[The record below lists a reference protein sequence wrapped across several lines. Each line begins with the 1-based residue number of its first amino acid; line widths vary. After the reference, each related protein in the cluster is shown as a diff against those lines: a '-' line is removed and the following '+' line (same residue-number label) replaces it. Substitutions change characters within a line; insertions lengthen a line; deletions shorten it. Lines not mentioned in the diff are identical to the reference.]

1 MAKGKSINLF
11 LIDGDS
17 TGRIKATLSNWTG
30 IIYKISKLSLYSCEE
45 GGDISRHIK
54 HAGIYFLLGELPNGN
69 PSIYIGQANTR
80 KNGKGL
86 IQRLNEHKNDDNEWN
101 EIVIL
106 TRQNDTLDAAE
117 LNYLENK
124 FTNLAQS
131 VNRYD
136 VINKCDPSK
145 GNISEEKASEMDE
158 FIENCLAIIGIL
170 GIKAFEK
177 IKGLNLASERKDI
190 ANKKSLVFLYQGKYK
205 ASAILSSEGFV
216 LLKGS
221 QVSAKL
227 HKSLSKSV
235 LKLRQQYSNKIDDN
249 FVTTEDLLFHSQSAA
264 AAFVSGSST
273 SGNVV
278 WKTSDGLSPKDL

>member
-30 IIYKISKLSLYSCEE
+30 IIYKIPKPSLVYCLN
-45 GGDISRHIK
+45 GGDISKHIK
-54 HAGIYFLLGELPNGN
+54 HAGIYFLLGESINGN
-69 PSIYIGQANTR
+69 PTIYVGQANTR
-80 KNGKGL
+80 KNGIGL
-86 IQRLNEHKNDDNEWN
+86 IQRLNEHKGDENEWS

-124 FTNLAQS
+124 FTNLA
-131 VNRYD
+131 VEVKRYD

-145 GNISEEKASEMDE
+145 GNISEEKESEMDE
-158 FIENCLAIIGIL
+158 FIDNCLSIVGIL

-177 IKGLNLASERKDI
+177 IEKLNFSNVTDGSKFREPLIFFFKGKLKATAS
-190 ANKKSLVFLYQGKYK
+190 
-205 ASAILSSEGFV
+205 LSTQGFV

-221 QVSAKL
+221 QLSSKL
-227 HKSLSKSV
+227 SESLKENIR
-235 LKLRQQYSNKIDDN
+235 LLRIKYGSKIDNN
-249 FVTTEDLLFHSQSAA
+249 FKTTDDLLFNSQSAA
-264 AAFVSGSST
+264 ASFVTGCPT
-273 SGNVV
+273 SGNAV
-278 WKTSDGLSPKDL
+278 WKTKDGKSPKDF